1 MTPAREKVLREIAA
15 RVAVLR
21 VDHPT
26 RVAIDGVTASGK
38 TALADEL
45 AALLREDRTVVRLSM
60 DDYHRNEVE
69 RHRRGRY
76 SPEGYYHDAFDY
88 PRFLVPLSNLAIPT
102 DAIVLVDGVFLL
114 RPELNEAWDYRVFI
128 EVELGVAYERGIE
141 RDASWMGGEA
151 EARRRYNLRYIPG
164 ERLYL
169 DEVRPIGLADA
180 VVENTEPASPLLRFP
195 ADD

>member
-88 PRFLVPLSNLAIPT
+88 PRFLVALSNLAIPT
-102 DAIVLVDGVFLL
+102 DAIVLVDG
-114 RPELNEAWDYRVFI
+114 VFI

-169 DEVRPIGLADA
+169 DEVHPARLADA